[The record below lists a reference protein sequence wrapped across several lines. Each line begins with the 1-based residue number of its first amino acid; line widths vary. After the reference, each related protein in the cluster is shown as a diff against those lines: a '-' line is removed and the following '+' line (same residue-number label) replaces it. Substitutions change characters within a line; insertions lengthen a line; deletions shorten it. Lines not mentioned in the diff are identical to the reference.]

1 MASRRDEL
9 NAYTF
14 ARKRTVGAFLLPSG
28 GGSDEDA
35 PRPVKAVLPSVLVG
49 AVAVAGFGLWGV
61 FKPAAPVQWDSGKN
75 IIQGKQSTTR
85 YVVLTDPDG
94 RTKRLHQVLNMSSA
108 RLVLPVDAKVVVVDD
123 GVLDRYPNHGPTIG
137 IPYAPDKLPGKDN
150 ANQPMKWAVCD
161 RPGSD
166 DKRETVNQAVFVAA
180 GADAAAL
187 SAKDRM
193 LGPDQLMLVQQAD
206 DQQVSTTSA
215 AGQAVASLFLVDAQG
230 RKHAIG
236 PKSDDKE
243 RKALVTAV
251 FGPNAVPQRVK
262 REWLDTLV
270 PASPIVFPDVKETA
284 DSQGPNSNVALGNAA
299 DRRIGRLVH
308 YQDRNYVVG
317 KDGLFLITPFQAELI
332 RQNPAYQML
341 YKYDQDK
348 RPRSDEM
355 TPDDQSRFN
364 TDVRLPNTP
373 DDWPLKSGAPV
384 NNWTDR
390 QDPRQVVCSTFDG
403 MAEDGR
409 TPRRS
414 VWAGTAYP
422 AAYNNGA
429 GAAFVTPGHGLFYR
443 AVDNAAGGGAA
454 GAGATPTAAANASAG
469 ASAAANAG
477 AADGSG
483 TDFLITETGLRY
495 SVPANGDGGH
505 GPSATASGAPKAA
518 TPAPG
523 AQNPGAGGQ
532 PTQNPDD
539 QPGGNQARLGYQN
552 VQPLPVPKEWS
563 NLVPAGPP
571 LTAKS
576 AAQPQNA

>member
-49 AVAVAGFGLWGV
+49 AVVVAGFGLWGV
-61 FKPAAPVQWDSGKN
+61 FKPAAPLQWDNGKN
-75 IIQGKQSTTR
+75 IVQGKQSTTR

-108 RLVLPVDAKVVVVDD
+108 RLVLPADAKVVVVDD

-137 IPYAPDKLPGKDN
+137 IPYAPDKLPSKDN
-150 ANQPMKWAVCD
+150 ASRPMKWSVCD

-166 DKRETVNQAVFVAA
+166 DKQETVNQAVFVAA
-180 GADAAAL
+180 GPDAAAL
-187 SAKDRM
+187 AAKDRM

-206 DQQVSTTSA
+206 EQQVSTTSGQSAGGA
-215 AGQAVASLFLVDAQG
+215 APVFLVDAQG
-230 RKHAIG
+230 RKHVIG

-243 RKALVTAV
+243 RRALITAV

-270 PASPIVFPDVKETA
+270 NASPIVFPDVKGMT
-284 DSQGPNSNVALGNAA
+284 DSQGANSGVNLGNAA

-332 RQNPAYQML
+332 RQNPAYQVL

-348 RPRSDEM
+348 RPRSDDM

-364 TDVRLPNTP
+364 TDVKLPDTP
-373 DDWPLKSGAPV
+373 DDWPMKSGAPV
-384 NNWTDR
+384 NNWQDR
-390 QDPRQVVCSTFDG
+390 QDARLVVCSTYDG
-403 MAEDGR
+403 MSDDGR
-409 TPRRS
+409 TPKRS
-414 VWAGTAYP
+414 VWAGTSYP

-429 GAAFVTPGHGLFYR
+429 GAAYVTPGHGLFYR
-443 AVDNAAGGGAA
+443 AVDNAAGGTQPGGNQPGAGAA
-454 GAGATPTAAANASAG
+454 GANAAAP
-469 ASAAANAG
+469 
-477 AADGSG
+477 DGSG

-505 GPSATASGAPKAA
+505 GPSPTPGASGAAKTPGPQQG

-523 AQNPGAGGQ
+523 SGGQ

>member
-49 AVAVAGFGLWGV
+49 AVVVAGFGLWGV
-61 FKPAAPVQWDSGKN
+61 FKPAAPLQWDNGKN
-75 IIQGKQSTTR
+75 IVQGKQSTTR

-108 RLVLPVDAKVVVVDD
+108 RLVLPADAKVVVVDD

-137 IPYAPDKLPGKDN
+137 IPYAPDKLPSKDN
-150 ANQPMKWAVCD
+150 ASRPMKWSVCD

-166 DKRETVNQAVFVAA
+166 DKQETVNQAVFVAA
-180 GADAAAL
+180 GPDAAAL
-187 SAKDRM
+187 AAKDRM

-206 DQQVSTTSA
+206 EQQVSTTSGQSAGGA
-215 AGQAVASLFLVDAQG
+215 APVFLVDAQG
-230 RKHAIG
+230 RKHVIG

-243 RKALVTAV
+243 RRALITAV

-270 PASPIVFPDVKETA
+270 NASPIVFPDVKGMT
-284 DSQGPNSNVALGNAA
+284 DSQGANSGVNLGNAA

-317 KDGLFLITPFQAELI
+317 KDSLFLVTPFQAELI
-332 RQNPAYQML
+332 RQNPAYQVL

-348 RPRSDEM
+348 RPRSDDM

-364 TDVRLPNTP
+364 TDVKLPDTP
-373 DDWPLKSGAPV
+373 GDWPLKSGAPV
-384 NNWTDR
+384 NNWQDR
-390 QDPRQVVCSTFDG
+390 QDARLVVCSTYDG
-403 MAEDGR
+403 MSDDGR
-409 TPRRS
+409 TPKRS
-414 VWAGTAYP
+414 VWAGTSYP

-429 GAAFVTPGHGLFYR
+429 GAAYVTPGHGLFYR
-443 AVDNAAGGGAA
+443 AVDNAAGGTQPGGNQPGAGAA
-454 GAGATPTAAANASAG
+454 GA
-469 ASAAANAG
+469 NAG
-477 AADGSG
+477 APDGSG

-505 GPSATASGAPKAA
+505 GPSPTPGASGAAK
-518 TPAPG
+518 TPVPQQGAPNPG
-523 AQNPGAGGQ
+523 SGGQPAQNPE
-532 PTQNPDD
+532 D

>member
-14 ARKRTVGAFLLPSG
+14 ARKRTVGAFLLPAG

-49 AVAVAGFGLWGV
+49 AVIVAGFGVWGV
-61 FKPAAPVQWDSGKN
+61 FKPAAPLQWDNGKN
-75 IIQGKQSTTR
+75 IVQGKQSTTR

-108 RLVLPVDAKVVVVDD
+108 RLVLPADAKVVVVDD

-137 IPYAPDKLPGKDN
+137 IPYAPDKLPSKDN
-150 ANQPMKWAVCD
+150 ASQPMKWAVCD

-166 DKRETVNQAVFVAA
+166 EKQETVNQAVFVAA
-180 GADAAAL
+180 GPDAAVL

-206 DQQVSTTSA
+206 EQQVSTASGPGQQA
-215 AGQAVASLFLVDAQG
+215 AGAAKVYLVDAQG
-230 RKHAIG
+230 RKHEIG
-236 PKSDDKE
+236 SPQSDDKE
-243 RKALVTAV
+243 RKALITAV
-251 FGPNAVPQRVK
+251 YGPNAVPQRVK

-270 PASPIVFPDVKETA
+270 NASPITFPEVQGVA
-284 DSQGPNSNVALGNAA
+284 DTPNPNSSVNLGNAA

-317 KDGLFLITPFQAELI
+317 KDSLFLITPFQAELI
-332 RQNPAYQML
+332 RQNPAYQVL

-348 RPRSDEM
+348 KPRSDEM
-355 TPDDQSRFN
+355 TPDDQSKLN
-364 TDVRLPNTP
+364 TDVRLPKTA
-373 DDWPLKSGAPV
+373 DDWPLKSGAAV
-384 NNWTDR
+384 NNWQDR
-390 QDPRQVVCSTFDG
+390 QDARLVVCSTFDG
-403 MAEDGR
+403 MAEDGH

-414 VWAGTAYP
+414 VWAGASYP

-429 GAAFVTPGHGLFYR
+429 GAAYVTPGHGLFYR
-443 AVDNAAGGGAA
+443 AVDNAAGGSGANAAGANAAGANAA
-454 GAGATPTAAANASAG
+454 GAGAAG
-469 ASAAANAG
+469 
-477 AADGSG
+477 GSG

-505 GPSATASGAPKAA
+505 GPTPSASAGGAPKAA
-518 TPAPG
+518 TSQPG
-523 AQNPGAGGQ
+523 TPNPGSGDQ

-539 QPGGNQARLGYQN
+539 QSGGNQARLGYQN

>member
-49 AVAVAGFGLWGV
+49 TLVVAGFGVWGV
-61 FKPAAPVQWDSGKN
+61 FKPAAPLQWDSGKN

-85 YVVLTDPDG
+85 YVVLIDPDG
-94 RTKRLHQVLNMSSA
+94 KTKRLHQVLNMSSA
-108 RLVLPVDAKVVVVDD
+108 RLVLPADAKVVVVDD

-137 IPYAPDKLPGKDN
+137 IPYAPDKLPSKDN
-150 ANQPMKWAVCD
+150 ASQSMKWSVCD

-166 DKRETVNQAVFVAA
+166 DKQETVNQAVFVAA
-180 GADAAAL
+180 GPDAATLA
-187 SAKDRM
+187 AKDRV
-193 LGPDQLMLVQQAD
+193 LGQDQLMLVQQAD
-206 DQQVSTTSA
+206 DQQISA
-215 AGQAVASLFLVDAQG
+215 APAPGQPSAGGAKVYLVDAQG
-230 RKHAIG
+230 RKHEIG
-236 PKSDDKE
+236 SPQSDDKE
-243 RKALVTAV
+243 RKALITAV

-270 PASPIVFPDVKETA
+270 PATAITFPQLKETA
-284 DSQGPNSNVALGNAA
+284 DSQGPNSQVELGNQA
-299 DRRIGRLVH
+299 DRRVGRLVH
-308 YQDRNYVVG
+308 YQDRHYVVG
-317 KDGLFLITPFQAELI
+317 KDRLYLITPFQEELI
-332 RQNPAYQML
+332 RQNPANQML

-348 RPRSDEM
+348 KPRSDEM
-355 TPDDQSRFN
+355 TPDEQSKFN
-364 TDVRLPNTP
+364 TDTRLPGTA

-384 NNWTDR
+384 NNWQDR
-390 QDPRQVVCSTFDG
+390 QDARLVVCSTFDG
-403 MAEDGR
+403 LAEDGR
-409 TPRRS
+409 TPKRS

-429 GAAFVTPGHGLFYR
+429 GAAYVTPGHGLFYR
-443 AVDNAAGGGAA
+443 AMDNGTG
-454 GAGATPTAAANASAG
+454 
-469 ASAAANAG
+469 
-477 AADGSG
+477 GSG

-495 SVPANGDGGH
+495 AVPSNGDGGH
-505 GPSATASGAPKAA
+505 PTASPSAGASK
-518 TPAPG
+518 TPTPQPG
-523 AQNPGAGGQ
+523 ASDPGGQ

-539 QPGGNQARLGYQN
+539 QPGGNQARLGYPN
-552 VQPLPVPKEWS
+552 LQPLPVPQQWS

>member
-61 FKPAAPVQWDSGKN
+61 FKPAAPLQWDSGKN
-75 IIQGKQSTTR
+75 IVQGKQSTTR

-108 RLVLPVDAKVVVVDD
+108 RLVLPADAKVVVVDD

-150 ANQPMKWAVCD
+150 ASKPMKWSVCD

-166 DKRETVNQAVFVAA
+166 DKQETVNQAVFVAA

-187 SAKDRM
+187 AAKDRM
-193 LGPDQLMLVQQAD
+193 LGPDQLVLVQQAD
-206 DQQVSTTSA
+206 DQQVSAAGQSA
-215 AGQAVASLFLVDAQG
+215 AGAAVFLVDAQG
-230 RKHAIG
+230 RKHEIG
-236 PKSDDKE
+236 SSSDDKE

-270 PASPIVFPDVKETA
+270 TGSRIAFPDVPGMA
-284 DSQGPNSNVALGNAA
+284 DSQNPNSGVALGSAA

-317 KDGLFLITPFQAELI
+317 KDSLYLITPFQAELI
-332 RQNPAYQML
+332 RQNPAYQVL
-341 YKYDQDK
+341 YKYDQDRK
-348 RPRSDEM
+348 PRSDEM
-355 TPDDQSRFN
+355 TPEDQSRFN
-364 TDVRLPNTP
+364 TDVRLPKSM

-390 QDPRQVVCSTFDG
+390 QDARLVVCSTFDG
-403 MAEDGR
+403 TAEDGR

-414 VWAGTAYP
+414 VWAGTSYP

-429 GAAFVTPGHGLFYR
+429 GAAYVTPGHGLFYR
-443 AVDNAAGGGAA
+443 AMDNAAAGNQAGNQAGGQNGNQPGNQTAGQAAGTGAGAA
-454 GAGATPTAAANASAG
+454 G
-469 ASAAANAG
+469 
-477 AADGSG
+477 GSG

-495 SVPANGDGGH
+495 SVPANGDGGR
-505 GPSATASGAPKAA
+505 GPSASPSGTAKPA

-523 AQNPGAGGQ
+523 DQSTPG
-532 PTQNPDD
+532 PDD

>member
-49 AVAVAGFGLWGV
+49 TLVVAGFGLWGV

-75 IIQGKQSTTR
+75 IVQGKQSTTR

-94 RTKRLHQVLNMSSA
+94 KTKRLHQVLNMSSA
-108 RLVLPVDAKVVVVDD
+108 RLVLPAGAKVVVVDD

-137 IPYAPDKLPGKDN
+137 IPYAPDKLPGS
-150 ANQPMKWAVCD
+150 ASQPMKWAVCD

-166 DKRETVNQAVFVAA
+166 EKQETVNQAVFVAA

-206 DQQVSTTSA
+206 DQQVSTSGPGQPA
-215 AGQAVASLFLVDAQG
+215 AGAAKVYLVDAQG
-230 RKHAIG
+230 RKHEIG
-236 PKSDDKE
+236 SAQSDDKE
-243 RKALVTAV
+243 RKALITAV

-270 PASPIVFPDVKETA
+270 TASPITFPDVQGMA
-284 DSQGPNSNVALGNAA
+284 DSPNPNSSVNLGNAA

-332 RQNPAYQML
+332 RQNPAYQVL
-341 YKYDQDK
+341 YKYDQDR
-348 RPRSDEM
+348 RPRNDEM
-355 TPDDQSRFN
+355 TPDDQFKNN
-364 TDVRLPNTP
+364 TDVRLPKTP

-384 NNWTDR
+384 NNWQER
-390 QDPRQVVCSTFDG
+390 QDARLVVCSTFDG

-414 VWAGTAYP
+414 VWAGTSYP

-429 GAAFVTPGHGLFYR
+429 GAAYVTPGHGLFYR
-443 AVDNAAGGGAA
+443 AVDNAAAGAGAGAVAGAVAGTAA
-454 GAGATPTAAANASAG
+454 GAGAAG
-469 ASAAANAG
+469 
-477 AADGSG
+477 GSG

-505 GPSATASGAPKAA
+505 GPTPSPGSSGSAKAT
-518 TPAPG
+518 TPPSSTP
-523 AQNPGAGGQ
+523 NPGSGDQSA
-532 PTQNPDD
+532 PNPDD

>member
-49 AVAVAGFGLWGV
+49 ALVVGGFGLWGV
-61 FKPAAPVQWDSGKN
+61 FKPAAPLQWDNGKN

-108 RLVLPVDAKVVVVDD
+108 RLVLPAEAKVVVVDD

-137 IPYAPDKLPGKDN
+137 IPYAPDKLPSKDN
-150 ANQPMKWAVCD
+150 ASQPMKWAVCD

-166 DKRETVNQAVFVAA
+166 DKQETVNQAVFVAA

-187 SAKDRM
+187 SAKDRV

-206 DQQVSTTSA
+206 DQQVSAAPAPGQPA
-215 AGQAVASLFLVDAQG
+215 AGGAKAFLVDAQG
-230 RKHAIG
+230 RKHEIG
-236 PKSDDKE
+236 SPQSDDRE
-243 RKALVTAV
+243 RKALITAV

-270 PASPIVFPDVKETA
+270 PGTPITFPDVKGAA
-284 DSQGPNSNVALGNAA
+284 DTQGPNSSVELGNQA

-308 YQDRNYVVG
+308 YQDRHYVVG
-317 KDGLFLITPFQAELI
+317 KDRLFLITPFQEELI
-332 RQNPAYQML
+332 RQNPAYQVL
-341 YKYDQDK
+341 YKNDQDK
-348 RPRSDEM
+348 KPRSDEL
-355 TPDDQSRFN
+355 TPAEQSRYN
-364 TDVRLPNTP
+364 TDTRLPGTA
-373 DDWPLKSGAPV
+373 DDWPLRTGAPV
-384 NNWTDR
+384 NNWQDR
-390 QDPRQVVCSTFDG
+390 QDARLVVCSTFDG
-403 MAEDGR
+403 LAEDGR
-409 TPRRS
+409 TPKRS

-422 AAYNNGA
+422 APYNNGA
-429 GAAFVTPGHGLFYR
+429 GAAYVTPGHGLFYR
-443 AVDNAAGGGAA
+443 ALDNAAG
-454 GAGATPTAAANASAG
+454 
-469 ASAAANAG
+469 
-477 AADGSG
+477 GSG

-495 SVPANGDGGH
+495 AVPSNGDGGRA
-505 GPSATASGAPKAA
+505 ATAPPGGGQGGAPK
-518 TPAPG
+518 TPTPQPG
-523 AQNPGAGGQ
+523 ATGPDQQ

-539 QPGGNQARLGYQN
+539 QPGGNQARLGYPN
-552 VQPLPVPKEWS
+552 VQPLPVPQQWS

>member
-14 ARKRTVGAFLLPSG
+14 ARKRTVGAFLLPAG

-49 AVAVAGFGLWGV
+49 TLVVAGFGLWGV
-61 FKPAAPVQWDSGKN
+61 FKPAAPLQWDNGKN

-94 RTKRLHQVLNMSSA
+94 KTKRLHQVLNMSSA
-108 RLVLPVDAKVVVVDD
+108 RLVLPAEAKVVVVDD

-137 IPYAPDKLPGKDN
+137 IPYAPDKLPSKDN
-150 ANQPMKWAVCD
+150 ASQPMKWAVCD

-166 DKRETVNQAVFVAA
+166 DKQETVNQALFVAA
-180 GADAAAL
+180 GQDAATL

-193 LGPDQLMLVQQAD
+193 LGQDQLMLVQQAD
-206 DQQVSTTSA
+206 DQQVSTAPVAGQPA
-215 AGQAVASLFLVDAQG
+215 AGGAKVYLVDAQG
-230 RKHAIG
+230 RKHEIG
-236 PKSDDKE
+236 SPQSDDKE
-243 RKALVTAV
+243 RKALITAV

-270 PASPIVFPDVKETA
+270 AATPITFPEVKGTA
-284 DSQGPNSNVALGNAA
+284 DSQGPNSQVEMGNQA
-299 DRRIGRLVH
+299 DRRVGRLVH
-308 YQDRNYVVG
+308 YQDRRYVVG
-317 KDGLFLITPFQAELI
+317 KDRLYLITPFQEELI
-332 RQNPAYQML
+332 RQNPANQML

-348 RPRSDEM
+348 KPRSDDM
-355 TPDDQSRFN
+355 TPDEQSKLN
-364 TDVRLPNTP
+364 TDTRLPGTV

-384 NNWTDR
+384 NNWQDR
-390 QDPRQVVCSTFDG
+390 QDARLVVCSTFDG
-403 MAEDGR
+403 LAEDGR
-409 TPRRS
+409 TPKRS

-422 AAYNNGA
+422 APYNNGA
-429 GAAFVTPGHGLFYR
+429 GAAYVTPGHGLFYR
-443 AVDNAAGGGAA
+443 AMDNATGGNSANAAA
-454 GAGATPTAAANASAG
+454 G
-469 ASAAANAG
+469 
-477 AADGSG
+477 GSG

-505 GPSATASGAPKAA
+505 GPTPSAGASGAAKAT
-518 TPAPG
+518 TPPPSTP
-523 AQNPGAGGQ
+523 NPASGDQ

>member
-49 AVAVAGFGLWGV
+49 AVVVAGFGLWGV
-61 FKPAAPVQWDSGKN
+61 FKPAAPLQWDSGKN

-94 RTKRLHQVLNMSSA
+94 KTKRLHQVLNMSSA
-108 RLVLPVDAKVVVVDD
+108 RLVLPADAKVVVVDD

-166 DKRETVNQAVFVAA
+166 DKQETVNQAVFVAA
-180 GADAAAL
+180 GPDAAAL

-206 DQQVSTTSA
+206 EQQVSSTASGPGA
-215 AGQAVASLFLVDAQG
+215 AMVFLVDAQG

-236 PKSDDKE
+236 PESDDKE
-243 RKALVTAV
+243 RKALITAV

-262 REWLDTLV
+262 REWLDTLMT
-270 PASPIVFPDVKETA
+270 ASPITFPDVKGMT
-284 DSQGPNSNVALGNAA
+284 DTQGANSSVNLGNAA

-332 RQNPAYQML
+332 RQNPAYQVL

-348 RPRSDEM
+348 RPRSDDM
-355 TPDDQSRFN
+355 TPDDQSKFN
-364 TDVRLPNTP
+364 TDVKLPKTP

-384 NNWTDR
+384 NNWQDR
-390 QDPRQVVCSTFDG
+390 QDARLVVCSTFDG
-403 MAEDGR
+403 MSEDGR
-409 TPRRS
+409 TPKRS
-414 VWAGTAYP
+414 VWAGTSYP
-422 AAYNNGA
+422 APYNNGA
-429 GAAFVTPGHGLFYR
+429 GAAYVTPGHGLFYR
-443 AVDNAAGGGAA
+443 AVDNAGGGNQPGANPAGANAA
-454 GAGATPTAAANASAG
+454 G
-469 ASAAANAG
+469 ANAG
-477 AADGSG
+477 APDGSG

-505 GPSATASGAPKAA
+505 GPSPSPGASGAAK
-518 TPAPG
+518 TPAP
-523 AQNPGAGGQ
+523 QQSTPNPGSGSQ
-532 PTQNPDD
+532 QTPNPDD

>member
-14 ARKRTVGAFLLPSG
+14 ARKRTVGAFLLPAG

-49 AVAVAGFGLWGV
+49 AVIVAGFGLWGV
-61 FKPAAPVQWDSGKN
+61 FKPSAPLKWDDGSN

-108 RLVLPVDAKVVVVDD
+108 RLVLPANAKVVVVDD

-137 IPYAPDKLPGKDN
+137 IPYAPDKLPTKDN
-150 ANQPMKWAVCD
+150 AGQSMKWAVCD

-166 DKRETVNQAVFVAA
+166 DKQETVNQAVFVAA

-187 SAKDRM
+187 AAKDRM

-206 DQQVSTTSA
+206 EQQVSAAPAQGQPA
-215 AGQAVASLFLVDAQG
+215 AGAAQVYLVDAQG
-230 RKHAIG
+230 RKHGIG
-236 PKSDDKE
+236 SAQSDDKE
-243 RKALVTAV
+243 RKSLVTAV

-262 REWLDTLV
+262 RDWLDTLV
-270 PASPIVFPDVKETA
+270 NGTPITFPQLKEVS
-284 DSQGPNSNVALGNAA
+284 DSQVPNSSVALGNAE
-299 DRRIGRLVH
+299 DRRVGRLVH
-308 YQDRNYVVG
+308 YQDRHYVVG
-317 KDGLFLITPFQAELI
+317 KDRLFLVTAFQAELI
-332 RQNPAYQML
+332 RQNPAYQVL

-348 RPRSDEM
+348 KPRSDEL
-355 TPDDQSRFN
+355 TPADQSKYGS
-364 TDVRLPNTP
+364 DAAPLPDTAA
-373 DDWPLKSGAPV
+373 DWPLKSGSPV
-384 NNWTDR
+384 NNWQDR
-390 QDPRQVVCSTFDG
+390 QDARLVVCSTFDG
-403 MAEDGR
+403 VAEDGR

-414 VWAGTAYP
+414 VWAGTSYP
-422 AAYNNGA
+422 AQYNNGA
-429 GAAFVTPGHGLFYR
+429 GAAYVTPGHGLFYR
-443 AVDNAAGGGAA
+443 AQDGTAG
-454 GAGATPTAAANASAG
+454 
-469 ASAAANAG
+469 
-477 AADGSG
+477 GSG

-495 SVPANGDGGH
+495 AVPSNGDGGH
-505 GPSATASGAPKAA
+505 ATAQ
-518 TPAPG
+518 PG
-523 AQNPGAGGQ
+523 QTAQ
-532 PTQNPDD
+532 PTQPGQTGTPKAPTPQPGGTDPGAPNQQPSPNPDD
-539 QPGGNQARLGYQN
+539 QPGGNQARLGYQGL
-552 VQPLPVPKEWS
+552 QPLPVPREWS